1 MKTLKIYII
10 EDDMRRYRI
19 MEAYL
24 EAVKTEVTLEKNVG
38 EFASL
43 LKQVGIGEI
52 EINHIKI
59 NTVLAEDPDFI
70 NYTYNE
76 NFEAYIKEILDDESP
91 RFFFLDLALNKQER
105 DIFSRNE
112 NKLVP
117 YVARQIVD
125 SIGKRRSPKKELI
138 VVNTRSTNISRS
150 LEMVLDIKSSVKE
163 NLDLKIIPA
172 NIFAPT
178 YVRKQ
183 KDHVLSETLKDFLG
197 E

>member
-1 MKTLKIYII
+1 
-10 EDDMRRYRI
+10 
-19 MEAYL
+19 MEAYF
-24 EAVKTEVTLEKNVG
+24 EAVKTEITLETNVG

-43 LKQVGIGEI
+43 LKQVDIGEI
-52 EINHIKI
+52 EMNHIKV
-59 NTVLAEDPDFI
+59 NTVPAEDPDFI
-70 NYTYNE
+70 NYTYDE
-76 NFEAYIKEILDDESP
+76 NFEAHIKKVLDDESP
-91 RFFFLDLALNKQER
+91 RFFLLDLALNKQER

-112 NKLVP
+112 NMLVP

-125 SIGKRRSPKKELI
+125 SIGQRQSPKKELI
-138 VVNTRSTNISRS
+138 VVNTRCTNISRS

-178 YVRKQ
+178 YGRKQ
-183 KDHVLSETLKDFLG
+183 KDYVLSETLKYFLG